1 MIKNSFIISWVVKI
15 CTILRDMYLN
25 SGYYKLYMKIS
36 DFFGGLFRKSGVYR
50 IFTKERRETWG
61 NSFEKTINGFFGFFH
76 DCFHG
81 MAVGIGK
88 LISHST
94 CGSLCSFL
102 LENWQ
107 YVSIRYYSIMLFI
120 YIIVRLAATRM
131 IGGIVG
137 PYTMAI
143 AVISCIGMLINVSPA
158 GLYSGCRLK
167 KLIGLS
173 EMEEKAK
180 LTTPYKSYVAVT
192 VSIVIGSI
200 FGLCSLIPMWYVA
213 VAALV
218 ILPLMLA
225 RPQIGIFLI
234 ITAFPFIPTMA
245 VVGLCIIVMLGSFI
259 SYLYNEKETI
269 KFDMFDLSVLL
280 FLIAIVFG
288 TVVSYNVSGSI
299 KPALVYIVFVS
310 TVFVIRRSV
319 DSKKFLKVIVN
330 SIITVAFFVSVY
342 GLYQKLTGQAATT
355 WQDSDMF
362 ENISGRI
369 YATFGN
375 PNVFGEYLLITIPV
389 TFAALIKTS
398 NKNRKF
404 MYLISLVLQLVCM
417 ILTYSRGCWIG
428 IMLSMGLMLFMNG
441 KKLLSVCVLGIGL
454 LPFIVPDAI
463 IERLLSI
470 GNTADSST
478 SYRVYIWQGTINML
492 KDFWVTGIG
501 IGEQAFRSV
510 YPIYSLN
517 TIIAP
522 HSHNL
527 YLHVICEMGIVGV
540 VAFVGIIVN
549 FFRNT
554 ASISLKDKDLKPLM
568 TALICAMLG
577 YLVQGMFDNV
587 WYNYRIYMFFFII
600 IALSAAAGTCT
611 KKENKHAEN

>member
-1 MIKNSFIISWVVKI
+1 MIKNSLIISWIVKI
-15 CTILRDMYLN
+15 CVVLRDMYLN

-50 IFTKERRETWG
+50 IFTKQRRETWG
-61 NSFEKTINGFFGFFH
+61 NSFEKTVNGFFGFFH

-88 LISHST
+88 SISRST

-102 LENWQ
+102 LANWQ

-143 AVISCIGMLINVSPA
+143 AVVSCIGMLINVSPA

-167 KLIGLS
+167 KLIGLP

-180 LTTPYKSYVAVT
+180 LITPFKSYVAVT
-192 VSIVIGSI
+192 VSIIIGSI

-213 VAALV
+213 VAALI
-218 ILPLMLA
+218 ILPLMLV

-245 VVGLCIIVMLGSFI
+245 VVGLCIIVMLGAFI
-259 SYLYNEKETI
+259 SYLYNEKEII

-288 TVVSYNVSGSI
+288 SVVSYNVSGSI

-319 DSKKFLKVIVN
+319 DSKKLLYIIVN

-389 TFAALIKTS
+389 TFAALVKTT

-404 MYLISLVLQLVCM
+404 MYFMSFALQLVCM
-417 ILTYSRGCWIG
+417 VLTYSRGCWIG

-441 KKLLSVCVLGIGL
+441 KKILSVCVLGIGL

-540 VAFVGIIVN
+540 IAFVGIIIN
-549 FFRNT
+549 FFRNS

-600 IALSAAAGTCT
+600 IALSAAAGTCI
-611 KKENKHAEN
+611 KKEKENAEN

>member
-1 MIKNSFIISWVVKI
+1 MIKNSFIISWVLKMY
-15 CTILRDMYLN
+15 TILRDMYLN

-36 DFFGGLFRKSGVYR
+36 DFFGSLFRKSGVYR
-50 IFTKERRETWG
+50 IFTKDRRETWG

-81 MAVGIGK
+81 MFVGIGK
-88 LISHST
+88 SISRST

-107 YVSIRYYSIMLFI
+107 HVSIRYYSIMLFI

-167 KLIGLS
+167 KLIGLL

-180 LTTPYKSYVAVT
+180 LIAPFKSYVAVT
-192 VSIVIGSI
+192 VSIIIGSI

-213 VAALV
+213 VAALIV
-218 ILPLMLA
+218 LPLMLA

-245 VVGLCIIVMLGSFI
+245 VVGLCIIVMLGAFI
-259 SYLYNEKETI
+259 SYLYNEKEI
-269 KFDMFDLSVLL
+269 IRFDMFDLSILL
-280 FLIAIVFG
+280 FLAALIFG
-288 TVVSYNVSGSI
+288 TLVSYNVSGSI

-310 TVFVIRRSV
+310 TVFLIRRSV
-319 DSKKFLKVIVN
+319 DSKKLLYIIVN

-355 WQDSDMF
+355 WQDSEMF

-375 PNVFGEYLLITIPV
+375 PNVFGEYLLITIPI
-389 TFAALIKTS
+389 TFAALVKTT
-398 NKNRKF
+398 NKNRKLMYF
-404 MYLISLVLQLVCM
+404 MSLALQLVCM

-441 KKLLSVCVLGIGL
+441 KKLLSVCILGIGL

-540 VAFVGIIVN
+540 IAFVGIIVN
-549 FFRNT
+549 FFRNS
-554 ASISLKDKDLKPLM
+554 ASVSLKDKDLKPLM
-568 TALICAMLG
+568 TALICGMLG

-600 IALSAAAGTCT
+600 IALSAAAGTCI
-611 KKENKHAEN
+611 KKEKKNAEN

>member
-1 MIKNSFIISWVVKI
+1 
-15 CTILRDMYLN
+15 
-25 SGYYKLYMKIS
+25 
-36 DFFGGLFRKSGVYR
+36 
-50 IFTKERRETWG
+50 
-61 NSFEKTINGFFGFFH
+61 
-76 DCFHG
+76 
-81 MAVGIGK
+81 
-88 LISHST
+88 
-94 CGSLCSFL
+94 
-102 LENWQ
+102 
-107 YVSIRYYSIMLFI
+107 
-120 YIIVRLAATRM
+120 
-131 IGGIVG
+131 
-137 PYTMAI
+137 
-143 AVISCIGMLINVSPA
+143 
-158 GLYSGCRLK
+158 
-167 KLIGLS
+167 
-173 EMEEKAK
+173 
-180 LTTPYKSYVAVT
+180 
-192 VSIVIGSI
+192 
-200 FGLCSLIPMWYVA
+200 
-213 VAALV
+213 
-218 ILPLMLA
+218 
-225 RPQIGIFLI
+225 
-234 ITAFPFIPTMA
+234 
-245 VVGLCIIVMLGSFI
+245 
-259 SYLYNEKETI
+259 
-269 KFDMFDLSVLL
+269 MFDLSVLL
-280 FLIAIVFG
+280 FLVAIVFG
-288 TVVSYNVSGSI
+288 TMVSYNVSGSI

-319 DSKKFLKVIVN
+319 DSKKLLYIIVN

-342 GLYQKLTGQAATT
+342 GLYQKITGQAATT
-355 WQDSDMF
+355 WQDIDMF

-369 YATFGN
+369 YATFCN

-389 TFAALIKTS
+389 TFASLVKTT

-404 MYLISLVLQLVCM
+404 MYFMSLALQLVCM

-441 KKLLSVCVLGIGL
+441 KKLLSVCILGIGL

-540 VAFVGIIVN
+540 VAFVGIIIN
-549 FFRNT
+549 FFRNS
-554 ASISLKDKDLKPLM
+554 ASVSLKDKDLKPLM

-600 IALSAAAGTCT
+600 IALSAAAGTCI
-611 KKENKHAEN
+611 KKEKENAEN